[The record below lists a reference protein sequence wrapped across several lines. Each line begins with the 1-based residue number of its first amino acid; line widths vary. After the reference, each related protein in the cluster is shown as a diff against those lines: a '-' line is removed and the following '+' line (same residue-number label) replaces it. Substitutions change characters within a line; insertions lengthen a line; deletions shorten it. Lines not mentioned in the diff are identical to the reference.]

1 MHFESEPTDD
11 ELAYDSDDF
20 ESSDEATQQSAD
32 EPDHHA
38 DKSESISSENSH
50 TDPPTDISVAHAEV
64 SKLTTEPKPRLPRAG
79 TAFLAFATFI
89 LTQLVAGIFVVIGA
103 GIYAVA
109 ALGLKPDEA
118 GFIEFIMQTT
128 LYSLVPIF
136 IISGYAV
143 LMVTR
148 WLARD
153 VMTDGEITGLGWAK
167 SSPLR
172 CLAGAALGA
181 IIYCSTIFLVGAL
194 FPNLEPESGGP
205 IEAMA
210 KQGGVM
216 LLLLIIAVVIFA
228 PLVEEFLFRG
238 VMLAGFTR
246 SFGFPVAAF
255 FCTSLFVLVHL
266 DAIMRYTPGIIPLTG
281 LALGALLV
289 RVKFK
294 SVWPAI
300 AAHFG
305 YNGMAV
311 LLPMIL
317 KLIYSGE

>member
-1 MHFESEPTDD
+1 MNFESDSIVAETEYDDHESKQAGDESESAAEIVNAPSEP
-11 ELAYDSDDF
+11 
-20 ESSDEATQQSAD
+20 SSDISRD
-32 EPDHHA
+32 DSEPP
-38 DKSESISSENSH
+38 E
-50 TDPPTDISVAHAEV
+50 TVP
-64 SKLTTEPKPRLPRAG
+64 EPKPRLPRAG

-118 GFIEFIMQTT
+118 GFIDFIMQTT

-172 CLAGAALGA
+172 CLAGAALGVV
-181 IIYCSTIFLVGAL
+181 ICCCTTFLVITL
-194 FPNLEPESGGP
+194 FPNLEPEAGGP
-205 IEAMA
+205 FEDMLN
-210 KQGGVM
+210 QGGVM
-216 LLLLIIAVVIFA
+216 LLLLIILALVLA

-246 SFGFPVAAF
+246 SFGFPVAVF
-255 FCTSLFVLVHL
+255 FCTSLFVLLHF
-266 DAIMRYTPGIIPLTG
+266 DAILRYTPAVIPLTAIS
-281 LALGALLV
+281 LALVFV

-294 SVWPAI
+294 SLWPAI

-305 YNGMAV
+305 YNCMA
-311 LLPMIL
+311 LLIPTIL
-317 KLIYSGE
+317 ELFSVGE